1 MLALS
6 PPVLG
11 HIHRERLAAR
21 SGNFGQKASIE
32 EELKADFRDA
42 LEYTQLRTMYKAW
55 VTSGRLE
62 CTTTQVKAAALP
74 CDVARAVLV
83 LLKNA
88 SSALEGQGCLFDE
101 KVHLDPERET
111 RALTGGPDAT
121 QSLRWA
127 CKNCDN
133 RLLARRRLAGKN
145 LQW

>member
-11 HIHRERLAAR
+11 HVHPERLAAR

-55 VTSGRLE
+55 VGAGRLE
-62 CTTTQVKAAALP
+62 CTTTQVEAPATSSDLELAILAYLEKAFPAA
-74 CDVARAVLV
+74 
-83 LLKNA
+83 
-88 SSALEGQGCLFDE
+88 EGQGCFGD
-101 KVHLDPERET
+101 KVHLDNRVSS
-111 RALTGGPDAT
+111 RLLTGGFDAT
-121 QSLRWA
+121 RSLRWA

-133 RLLARRRLAGKN
+133 RLLARHRLAGDD